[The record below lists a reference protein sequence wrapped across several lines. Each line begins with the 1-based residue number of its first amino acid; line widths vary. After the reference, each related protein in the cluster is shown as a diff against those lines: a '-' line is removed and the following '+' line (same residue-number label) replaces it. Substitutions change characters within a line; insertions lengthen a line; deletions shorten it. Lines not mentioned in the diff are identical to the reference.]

1 MKEEAFANL
10 SVTGLLRKGEIYLL
24 SEWGE
29 NHAQEP
35 IKLLYVIRTE
45 EELRQAVIMQFKIMH
60 YACCEV
66 RKFLRVQKI
75 NDDSYEFVSL
85 LYEID
90 HDEEYERSIFLYRL
104 MSFKEK
110 RADIM
115 DLYEDLEIP
124 E

>member
-1 MKEEAFANL
+1 MKEEAFENL
-10 SVTGLLRKGEIYLL
+10 SVTGLLREGEIYLL
-24 SEWGE
+24 SVWMD
-29 NHAQEP
+29 NQAPDP
-35 IKLLYVIRTE
+35 INFLYVIRTE
-45 EELRQAVIMQFKIMH
+45 EELRKAVIMEFKIIH
-60 YACCEV
+60 YADCVV

-85 LYEID
+85 LYEIGRD
-90 HDEEYERSIFLYRL
+90 KEYEGSIYLYRL

-110 RADIM
+110 REDIL